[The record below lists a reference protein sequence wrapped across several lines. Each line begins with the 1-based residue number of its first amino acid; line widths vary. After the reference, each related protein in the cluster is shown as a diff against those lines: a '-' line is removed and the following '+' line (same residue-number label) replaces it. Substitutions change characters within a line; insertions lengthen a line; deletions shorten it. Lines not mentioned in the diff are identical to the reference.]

1 MSIRPHYAEAIYGG
15 SKGYEFRRV
24 RSRIRTG
31 DRVLVYE
38 CTPISRVTGEFRVGD
53 VVTGTP
59 AELSALEHSASGHAE
74 IERYL
79 SGARVATAIEIVEAM
94 RWKKAR
100 EWQEFLGGR
109 KPPQS
114 YAFFEE

>member
-1 MSIRPHYAEAIYGG
+1 MSIRPRYAEAIYGG
-15 SKGYEFRRV
+15 SKRYEFRRV

-59 AELSALEHSASGHAE
+59 AELLALEHSDGRAE

-79 SGARVATAIEIVEAM
+79 FGAHVASAIEIVDAI

-100 EWQEFLGGR
+100 EWQEFLRGR

-114 YAFFEE
+114 YGFFEE